1 MSKKKIGAGNI
12 LLALSALFSLAGTV
26 VYIVNATG
34 SYYGDF
40 ALLVPVLGLATL
52 VLIVAPIVLETVV
65 GDRQWI
71 DACYP
76 IAGVLGIAAMVQY
89 IAARAESVAL
99 ILGSSL
105 EAGNTAA
112 HQALYTAFAGI
123 ACYLLAVVAVCAAGF
138 FNRAATSSVEVVSQP
153 VTA

>member
-1 MSKKKIGAGNI
+1 MSKKKIGVGNI
-12 LLALSALFSLAGTV
+12 LLALSALFALAGTV
-26 VYIVNATG
+26 VYVINATG

-40 ALLVPVLGLATL
+40 ALLVPVLGVVTVVFIA
-52 VLIVAPIVLETVV
+52 APIVLEAVM
-65 GDRQWI
+65 GNRQWI
-71 DACYP
+71 DAIYP
-76 IAGVLGIAAMVQY
+76 IAGVLGIVTMVQY

-105 EAGNTAA
+105 EAGNVAA

-138 FNRAATSSVEVVSQP
+138 FNRVAPASAETVVQP